1 MTIIELYN
9 CLIKKKHK
17 YKINEFDI
25 RHLISFYQKI
35 DPFLLFYL
43 KSDEKVK
50 CFNKINIVFEKIKKC
65 PLAYLIKETFFL
77 KNKYFVN
84 KNVLIPRQETE
95 ELVILAIKKIDDYV
109 KEFRKKKL
117 NILDVGTGSGVIA
130 IEIKKKY
137 PQFKIYGSDISKKAL
152 KVAKINSKRLKTDV
166 SFFQADVFPKKNIK
180 YNIIIS
186 NPPYI
191 KNKKNVAK
199 SVLNFEPHK
208 ALFIT
213 KKNNVYEKILK
224 NIIFLTFPSL
234 LIFEISE
241 EIVLLLSNLLF
252 LHLKKY
258 KYNYSYEFDINNK
271 IRFLILK
278 IYNKKQ

>member
-130 IEIKKKY
+130 IEIKKNIPNLKFMAVTF
-137 PQFKIYGSDISKKAL
+137 QKKL
-152 KVAKINSKRLKTDV
+152 
-166 SFFQADVFPKKNIK
+166 
-180 YNIIIS
+180 
-186 NPPYI
+186 
-191 KNKKNVAK
+191 
-199 SVLNFEPHK
+199 
-208 ALFIT
+208 
-213 KKNNVYEKILK
+213 
-224 NIIFLTFPSL
+224 
-234 LIFEISE
+234 
-241 EIVLLLSNLLF
+241 
-252 LHLKKY
+252 
-258 KYNYSYEFDINNK
+258 
-271 IRFLILK
+271 
-278 IYNKKQ
+278 